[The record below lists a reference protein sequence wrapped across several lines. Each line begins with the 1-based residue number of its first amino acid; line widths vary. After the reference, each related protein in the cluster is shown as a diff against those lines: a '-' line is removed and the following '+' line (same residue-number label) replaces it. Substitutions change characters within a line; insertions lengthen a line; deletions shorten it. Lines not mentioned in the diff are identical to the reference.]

1 MSKNFSS
8 FVCYPTNK
16 ENFQNASNP
25 LLNMIPGAQ
34 SINRTPARVVTT
46 VRATPPAGLTTVRAT
61 PPAITTR
68 PLTTGQTPPPSVML
82 NNDWFLNSLNE
93 LDNYNTMGRNQ
104 VTMSDYEY
112 KYLNLSSTDKMA
124 FKNYIRNP
132 FTPST
137 SDEDKIS
144 RLNGLSNLVKDAL
157 FSVPSYLI
165 SFDPRTRSEASNFN
179 TAYVRLS
186 PEHRNILNTYM
197 NTAPYER
204 STMYGNLPAP
214 VKSIADS
221 NYVLITLI
229 INDNQKNYGKKIYFP
244 ANISLTSGTSID
256 KITGGNLCVDDVCV
270 DADNI
275 KDLMKSLITLV
286 KQNGQYYKTNN

>member
-16 ENFQNASNP
+16 ENFNNASNP

-34 SINRTPARVVTT
+34 SNNRTPVRTT
-46 VRATPPAGLTTVRAT
+46 LKAAPTRMATPTMAT
-61 PPAITTR
+61 PR
-68 PLTTGQTPPPSVML
+68 PLTTGQPALQPVML
-82 NNDWFLNSLNE
+82 NKDWLLKSLYE

-132 FTPST
+132 FTSST
-137 SDEDKIS
+137 SDADKIS

-157 FSVPSYLI
+157 FSVPNYLS
-165 SFDPRTRSEASNFN
+165 SFDPRTNSEASNFN
-179 TAYVRLS
+179 TAYRRLS
-186 PEHRNILNTYM
+186 SENQNILKTYM
-197 NTAPYER
+197 SIAPYER

-214 VKSIADS
+214 VRDIANS
-221 NYVLITLI
+221 NFVLIGLK
-229 INDNQKNYGKKIYFP
+229 INDNKNNYGQKIYFP
-244 ANISLTSGTSID
+244 GNISLTSGTSID

-275 KDLMKSLITLV
+275 KDLMNSLITFV